1 MIKKLLQIVS
11 HNDSNNK
18 GFTLIELLVVIGI
31 ISVLS
36 AVAVPN
42 FMGARERARDTERKN
57 DVRQIQK
64 ALELYKDDQSPVS
77 YPAALPSCGAAW
89 IVSSTTYMNLLP
101 CDPSSGSGYSYTRN
115 AGDTLRYTLYAC
127 LQNKSD
133 PDGVTA
139 TAGECTSL
147 IKYQVTEP

>member
-1 MIKKLLQIVS
+1 MIKNSKK
-11 HNDSNNK
+11 NNK

-31 ISVLS
+31 ISVLA

-42 FMGARERARDTERKN
+42 FMGARERARDAQRKN
-57 DVRQIQK
+57 DIRQIQN
-64 ALELYKDDQSPVS
+64 AFELYKQNQNPPRYLTDTQW
-77 YPAALPSCGAAW
+77 ATGLTCGSAW
-89 IVSSTTYMNLLP
+89 ISLAGDTYMNKFP
-101 CDPSSGSGYSYTRN
+101 CDPSSGSKYSYTRD
-115 AGDTLRYTLYAC
+115 ASDTLKYTLYAC
-127 LQNKSD
+127 LENKSD